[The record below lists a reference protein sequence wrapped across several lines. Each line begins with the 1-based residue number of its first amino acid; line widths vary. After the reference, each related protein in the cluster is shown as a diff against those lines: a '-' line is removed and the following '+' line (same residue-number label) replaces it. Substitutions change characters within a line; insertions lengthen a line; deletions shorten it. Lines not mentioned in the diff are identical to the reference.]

1 MGLYYSNRKSRGLF
15 KRTDADDNGQKS
27 HHEKLKYSAAKLYE
41 KGIVLE
47 IEGLSTN
54 QYVPVYN

>member
-15 KRTDADDNGQKS
+15 KRADADDKGHKG
-27 HHEKLKYSAAKLYE
+27 HHEKQKYSAAKLYE

-47 IEGLSTN
+47 IEGLPTN
-54 QYVPVYN
+54 QYVPICN